1 MIPCIYCISY
11 CVCCNII
18 CNLCAL
24 SVYITS
30 LIFVHRPTPVTVRPS
45 DLCMSKR
52 RNKTTSDESVRKSQ
66 RLLEKQVK
74 KLALSEGIN
83 QNPHYQIESEEIES
97 SVYSAQVREDSSV
110 HSRDCTTVNL
120 DIIPI
125 IVTLILVT
133 RQAWQ
138 TNLVAQRLSS

>member
-1 MIPCIYCISY
+1 M
-11 CVCCNII
+11 CVAIFFAI
-18 CNLCAL
+18 CVLFQFH
-24 SVYITS
+24 ITIF
-30 LIFVHRPTPVTVRPS
+30 IFVHRPTTVTVRPS

-52 RNKTTSDESVRKSQ
+52 HNKMTSGESVRKSQ

-74 KLALSEGIN
+74 KLSLSEGIH
-83 QNPHYQIESEEIES
+83 QNPHYQVESEEIES

-110 HSRDCTTVNL
+110 HNRDSTMLTL
-120 DIIPI
+120 ILFPLL
-125 IVTLILVT
+125 VTLILVT